1 VTGQDLA
8 SVVRWGEVNGY
19 QGIGEALAFS
29 WDGSRLLVESN
40 IAQGGP
46 RWIVAWAN
54 DTDLVTN
61 QTLIS
66 LGDVI
71 PLISGATMFIQ
82 ETGSPYGA
90 YFLQNDGTL
99 QTLPAES

>member
-1 VTGQDLA
+1 
-8 SVVRWGEVNGY
+8 
-19 QGIGEALAFS
+19 
-29 WDGSRLLVESN
+29 VERRT
-40 IAQGGP
+40 GP

-54 DTDLVTN
+54 DTDLVTD

-71 PLISGATMFIQ
+71 PLTSGATMFIQ

-90 YFLQNDGTL
+90 YFLENDGTL
-99 QTLPAES
+99 QALPAQS